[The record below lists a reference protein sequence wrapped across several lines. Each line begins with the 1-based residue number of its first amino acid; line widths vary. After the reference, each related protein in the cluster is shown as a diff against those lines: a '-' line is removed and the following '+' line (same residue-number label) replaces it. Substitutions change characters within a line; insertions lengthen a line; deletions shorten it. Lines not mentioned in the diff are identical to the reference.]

1 MPQLPTQQQLY
12 AALTTHFETDELE
25 LLCFELGIDD
35 QAFERNTKPKFA
47 MNLVKYCQ
55 ARGEYANLVQAVRK
69 ARPNISFAEAQP
81 APDPAATQAA
91 VTAYH
96 REVAKDLAEKRH
108 IDTRFVRMRLLDRQ
122 KTDTSLSFAE
132 RDHDYQDLSEV
143 LANEEITDPALV
155 LLGVPGGGKTT
166 LLRRLQ
172 WQIASDHA
180 ANPHAAQP
188 VTLFVTLNK
197 YTPDAP
203 NPAEWL
209 AQQWQQTLKR
219 FSITM
224 PPLDYFLAQGSAL
237 LLLDALNEMPHQNGV
252 VYGKQVERW
261 RDFLRDD
268 LPRGN
273 RAVFTCRSLD
283 YSQTLSVKDDVDV
296 RQITLKVLN
305 PTQLE
310 AFLRQH
316 APKHAAAM
324 WGKLKDQ
331 PEQLALYATPYFA
344 KILCDLVNE
353 RAGQIPASRAELFA
367 ELVRRAAR
375 REVEGKN
382 ALLLDEAL
390 FTLRDREDVTRVD
403 TQSNLRLPERG
414 LLMPKLSELAYAMQR
429 EGLAGAGGRVLLGES
444 RACELLQHPRAREV
458 LTAGV
463 ALTVLDED
471 RQREEFWFYHQLL
484 QEFFAARRAAQQFD
498 APLAAIAW
506 QAEAVQPSLA
516 QWLATAQDYEPLPPL
531 DRSGWA
537 ETLKLAAQLSA
548 QPNALVASL
557 MPVNLPLA
565 AEVAAQV
572 KPKLDAKL
580 LHDLQYGL
588 IARSQD
594 RNADLRARIAAGE
607 ALGNLG
613 DPRFERRMGKLGHA
627 YLLPPM
633 IAIEAGEYILGDKD
647 QPYDDATHVHRVKL
661 DAFRMGKFPVTNAEF
676 ACFIQ
681 AGGYTDPRW
690 WDTPAAKAFR
700 TPEGAVEGQREGW
713 RNDRRIIKGL
723 SEGHI
728 DSLLAQQRI
737 TSAQARDWHT
747 IRGWSDDA
755 FEAWLAETFPVGVVP
770 TQPRQWEDAAFN
782 QPSQPVVGVC
792 WHEARA
798 YGLWLSAQSGLA
810 YALPSEAQW
819 EAAARG
825 KPDRRGQVRAYAYGE
840 KFEASQCNTFESH
853 IRRST
858 PIGMFAE
865 GETPEGVSDL
875 CGNVW
880 EWTSSAY
887 LDYPYQ
893 ANLEREDPS
902 VENIKKRVVRGGS
915 WLDDGTSARAAIR
928 NNDHVDYRYHNY
940 GFRLVS
946 SAPLFSAP
954 VSG

>member
-1 MPQLPTQQQLY
+1 MPPTPTQQQLY
-12 AALTTHFETDELE
+12 AALKAHFKTDELE
-25 LLCFELGIDD
+25 LLCFELGIGDED
-35 QAFERNTKPKFA
+35 FERNTQPKFA
-47 MNLVKYCQ
+47 MNLIKHCD
-55 ARGEYANLVQAVRK
+55 ARGDYAKLLQAVRE
-69 ARPNISFAEAQP
+69 ARPNISFAAAP
-81 APDPAATQAA
+81 APDLAATQAA
-91 VTAYH
+91 LTAYH
-96 REVAKDLAEKRH
+96 RAVAAELAQKRQ
-108 IDTRFVRMRLLDRQ
+108 IDTRFVRMRLLDRK

-132 RDHDYQDLSEV
+132 RDHDYQDLSAV
-143 LANEEITDPALV
+143 LADAEITDPSLV

-172 WQIASDHA
+172 WQSATDYLA
-180 ANPHAAQP
+180 ADPPQLG

-197 YTPDAP
+197 YTPDSP

-219 FSITM
+219 FHVTL
-224 PPLDYFLAQGSAL
+224 PPLDYFLAQGCVL
-237 LLLDALNEMPHQNGV
+237 LLLDALNEMPHPNGA

-268 LPRGN
+268 LPSGN

-305 PTQLE
+305 AVQLE
-310 AFLRQH
+310 AFLQQH
-316 APKHAAAM
+316 TPKHAVAI
-324 WGKLKDQ
+324 WGKIKDQ

-375 REVEGKN
+375 REVEGEN

-390 FTLRDREDVTRVD
+390 FTARDREDVTRVD
-403 TQSNLRLPERG
+403 TQTNLRLPERG
-414 LLMPKLSELAYAMQR
+414 LLMPKLSELAYAMQCQ
-429 EGLAGAGGRVLLGES
+429 GLAGAGGRVTLGEA
-444 RACELLQHPRAREV
+444 RACDVLQHPRAREV

-484 QEFFAARRAAQQFD
+484 QEFFAARRAARQFD
-498 APLAAIAW
+498 AALAAIAW

-537 ETLKLAAQLSA
+537 ETLKLAAQLSE
-548 QPNALVASL
+548 QPNALIASL
-557 MPVNLPLA
+557 MPLNLPLA

-572 KPKLDAKL
+572 KPKLAATL
-580 LHDLQYGL
+580 LHELQQGL

-607 ALGNLG
+607 ALGGLG
-613 DPRFERRMGKLGHA
+613 DPRFERRVGKLGHE

-633 IAIEAGEYILGDKD
+633 IALAAGDYVLGDQD
-647 QPYDDATHVHRVKL
+647 HPYADAKHVHRVKL

-676 ACFIQ
+676 ACFIR
-681 AGGYTDPRW
+681 AGGYSDARW
-690 WDTPAAKAFR
+690 WDTPAASYFR
-700 TPEGAVEGQREGW
+700 TPEGAVAGQREGW
-713 RNDRRIIKGL
+713 RSSRQTIK
-723 SEGHI
+723 SWEEGHI
-728 DSLLAQQRI
+728 DHLLAQQRI

-747 IRGWSDDA
+747 IRNWSDEA
-755 FEAWLAETFPVGVVP
+755 FEAWLAESFPMGEVP
-770 TQPRQWEDAAFN
+770 MQPRDWEDSAFN
-782 QPSQPVVGVC
+782 QPSQPVVGVS

-798 YGLWLSAQSGLA
+798 YGLWLSAQIGSR

-825 KPDRRGQVRAYAYGE
+825 QPDRRGRVRAYAYGD
-840 KFEASQCNTFESH
+840 KFEASQCNTFERH
-853 IRRST
+853 IRRTT
-858 PIGMFAE
+858 PIGIFAD
-865 GETPEGVSDL
+865 GETPEGISDL

-887 LDYPYQ
+887 LAYPYQ

-902 VENIKKRVVRGGS
+902 IENIKKRVVRGGS
-915 WLDDGTSARAAIR
+915 WNNNGSNARAAFR
-928 NNDHVDYRYHNY
+928 NNDRVDNRYVNF
-940 GFRLVS
+940 GFRLVR
-946 SAPLFSAP
+946 SAPQFSARA
-954 VSG
+954 SG